1 MLSLRSQLRFLVSP
15 ILLAPLSLAQTASP
29 SAVQTPTPQTTPQ
42 TAPPP
47 SAPADLPDGPEAAS
61 QTRPPVTPTGPT
73 ALIDTSL
80 GRLTCKLYDK
90 QAPVTVANFIG
101 LATGTKDWV
110 DPKTLKK
117 VHGQPFYSGTTFH
130 RVIPNF
136 MIQGGDRAG
145 DGTGDPGYY
154 FEDEI
159 DPSLTF
165 NVPGRLAMANSGPS
179 TNGSQFFI
187 TEAPVEELNG
197 KHTILGQCDAQTVS
211 RVATIARVDRNANDK
226 PTTPVVI
233 NKITIV
239 PDGQPIP
246 PDATPKPAVAAPA
259 SETIPSA
266 H

>member
-1 MLSLRSQLRFLVSP
+1 MNRFKLRTLLSSV
-15 ILLAPLSLAQTASP
+15 LLAPAAIGQTASP
-29 SAVQTPTPQTTPQ
+29 PQTPPQTSPSQTTP
-42 TAPPP
+42 PKSP
-47 SAPADLPDGPEAAS
+47 PADLPDGPEAAS
-61 QTRPPVTPTGPT
+61 QVRPPVTPTGPT

-117 VHGQPFYSGTTFH
+117 MHGQPFYSGTTFH
-130 RVIPNF
+130 RVIPSF
-136 MIQGGDRAG
+136 MIQGGDRMG
-145 DGTGDPGYY
+145 DGTGDPGYF

-159 DPSLTF
+159 DPALTF

-197 KHTILGQCDAQTVS
+197 KHTIFGQCDSQTVS
-211 RVATIARVDRNANDK
+211 RVAAIARVDRSASDK
-226 PTTPVVI
+226 PVTPVII
-233 NKITIV
+233 NKISIV
-239 PDGQPIP
+239 PEGQPIP
-246 PDATPKPAVAAPA
+246 PDPTPQPAAAAPSTTLPA
-259 SETIPSA
+259 AT